1 MQTGDKVLGK
11 RFNCDIW
18 EEFIFLYYRKD
29 GNPVVTREHD
39 WNTCSSC
46 SYSFCVQYI
55 KPLPVYEER
64 ILDPVRIMKWLV
76 AHDYCV
82 DSYGDFYKMGGY
94 PFFGNMWQY
103 CGKKKPE
110 NWYPLHSEWIE
121 KVEI

>member
-1 MQTGDKVLGK
+1 MQTGDKVLGR

-39 WNTCSSC
+39 WNICSSC
-46 SYSFCVQYI
+46 SCLFCVQYI

-64 ILDPVRIMKWLV
+64 VLDPIRMMEWLV
-76 AHDYCV
+76 DHKWAVSPSGIWYNSEYSTV
-82 DSYGDFYKMGGY
+82 FT
-94 PFFGNMWQY
+94 PAMWVH
-103 CGKKKPE
+103 CGKRVILYYEYLPQ
-110 NWYPLHSEWIE
+110 WIE

>member
-29 GNPVVTREHD
+29 GHPVVIREHD

-64 ILDPVRIMKWLV
+64 VLDPIRMMKWLV
-76 AHDYCV
+76 DHEWVVSPSGIWYN
-82 DSYGDFYKMGGY
+82 SEYSTMFT
-94 PFFGNMWQY
+94 PEMWVH
-103 CGKKKPE
+103 CGKQV
-110 NWYPLHSEWIE
+110 PLFYEYLPQWVE